1 MSGSVGIYMRQRS
14 LRQRTSNWTLS
25 EQGETGTSRI
35 RYIKARQQALKPGR
49 RFVGASSMY
58 IRSVERRYSIAS
70 IIKSWQRRVRACS
83 RLERVP
89 AICTWGPVRVQL
101 RASSSL
107 GRSPRANDCIGP
119 TGLCRYID
127 GIFVFLFDRVFNVA
141 FLLSQFSM
149 L

>member
-1 MSGSVGIYMRQRS
+1 
-14 LRQRTSNWTLS
+14 
-25 EQGETGTSRI
+25 
-35 RYIKARQQALKPGR
+35 
-49 RFVGASSMY
+49 MY